1 MPKSI
6 KTLVMYAPIRD
17 VNITEVLYPKSRY
30 HEILECKNEN
40 ARREKYLVWKLL
52 EQAIKTGTDL
62 DFANLEFTKT
72 ANGKWVCYDLYF
84 SLSHTDGVVC
94 VAVSDQP
101 IGVDVEAAK
110 DIRPALA
117 NKILTEGERAIM
129 ESIPKD
135 KRGRFLLDAGV
146 KKESIFKMRGGEAL
160 LPNRIES
167 TSVKVKM
174 HSVTVSD
181 REYVIAIA
189 AENDNIEIVYTE
201 EL

>member
-17 VNITEVLYPKSRY
+17 VNITEVLYPESRY
-30 HEILECKNEN
+30 REILACKNEN

-72 ANGKWVCYDLYF
+72 ANGKWVCHDLYF
-84 SLSHTDGVVC
+84 SLSHADGVVC

-101 IGVDVEAAK
+101 IGVDVEAVK

-135 KRGRFLLDAGV
+135 KRGRFLLDAWA

-174 HSVTVSD
+174 HSVTVSG

-189 AENDNIEIVYTE
+189 TEKDNIEIVYTE

>member
-6 KTLVMYAPIRD
+6 KTLVMYAPIGD
-17 VNITEVLYPKSRY
+17 VDITESLYPKSRY
-30 HEILECKNEN
+30 REILECKNEN

-52 EQAIKTGTDL
+52 EQAIKIATNL

-72 ANGKWVCYDLYF
+72 TNGKWICPDLHF

-94 VAVSDQP
+94 VAVSDLP
-101 IGVDVEAAK
+101 IGVDVEVVK
-110 DIRPALA
+110 DIRPVLA
-117 NKILTEGERAIM
+117 DKILTEREKAIM
-129 ESIPKD
+129 ESMPTEKM
-135 KRGRFLLDAGV
+135 GRFLLDAWV

-167 TSVKVKM
+167 ASVKVKM
-174 HSVTVSD
+174 HSVTVSG

-189 AENDNIEIVYTE
+189 TEKDNIETVYME
-201 EL
+201 EV

>member
-17 VNITEVLYPKSRY
+17 VNITEELYPESRY

-72 ANGKWVCYDLYF
+72 ANGKWVCHDLYF
-84 SLSHTDGVVC
+84 SLSHADGVVC

-101 IGVDVEAAK
+101 IGVDVEAVK

-135 KRGRFLLDAGV
+135 KRGRFLLDAWV
-146 KKESIFKMRGGEAL
+146 KKESVFKMRGGEAL

-189 AENDNIEIVYTE
+189 AENDSIEIVYTE